1 MNPIAL
7 GLIAV
12 GIVLLLFGIAS
23 LMKNK
28 KPRGWVFSIV
38 GLLAI
43 AVPFVAT
50 YLVAE

>member
-1 MNPIAL
+1 MNPLALALIAL
-7 GLIAV
+7 

-28 KPRGWVFSIV
+28 RTRGWAFSIL

-43 AVPFVAT
+43 AFPFIAT
-50 YLVAE
+50 YLIAE

>member
-12 GIVLLLFGIAS
+12 GIVLLLFGITS

-28 KPRGWVFSIV
+28 RTRGWVFSIV

>member
-7 GLIAV
+7 GLIAI
-12 GIVLLLFGIAS
+12 GIALLLFGIAS

-28 KPRGWVFSIV
+28 RTRGWVFSIV

-43 AVPFVAT
+43 ALPFVAT